1 MADREWYVVRVQSG
15 REDTIRENLERRIKM
30 TGMDQYI
37 SRVLVPAERVSEMKG
52 GKTRVSKRKMYP
64 GYILVEMIPHDEAW
78 FAIRETPGI
87 GDFIGAHGR
96 PSAMNAGEIDKILEI
111 MERQDDKPKLK
122 INFEVGEGVKVKE
135 GPFENFNGVVE
146 EVVPS
151 KGIVKVMLT
160 IFGRSTPVELEYWQV
175 EKT

>member
-1 MADREWYVVRVQSG
+1 MEKEWYVVRVQSG
-15 REDTIRENLERRIKM
+15 REDTIKDNLERRIKL
-30 TGMDQYI
+30 TGMDKFI
-37 SRVLVPAERVSEMKG
+37 SRVLVPSERVSEMKG

-64 GYILVEMIPHDEAW
+64 GYILVEMEPNDEAW

-96 PSAMNAGEIDKILEI
+96 PSAMSKEEIDKILEV

-122 INFEVGEGVKVKE
+122 INFKVGDSVKIKE
-135 GPFENFNGVVE
+135 GPFENFTGIVQ

-151 KGIVKVMLT
+151 KGIIKVMLT
-160 IFGRSTPVELEYWQV
+160 IFSRSTQVELEYWQV
-175 EKT
+175 ENL